1 MRTIPIARWIA
12 NAAARFA
19 GRRGAV
25 SERARLASCSR
36 QCIYCNAQKV
46 KNAVEGE
53 HSGQPGRAKLLEEN
67 ASLRREVAELW
78 EWLFQTIEFP
88 QSKQHEFTATA
99 LAMGFSH
106 TQIQVLMAILL
117 GANAAPSRSTIHRW
131 AQVAEKAAGQVLEQ
145 LDRSCQALVRVGC
158 LDEIFFHRRP
168 VLVGIEPHS
177 MLWFLGR
184 RTADHQASTWFNA
197 LRPWTSL
204 CSVISDAGCG
214 LKAGLTLLQ
223 RFRRSTNQVPLVR
236 SLDVFHTKREA
247 QRVLN
252 KMWQR
257 VERCWEQAEQ
267 ASRALKQA
275 EWHGRR
281 LVGLTRPVH
290 VAWEKAT
297 RAFKLY
303 EKREAVW
310 KQAELALNVFRPD
323 GSLNDR
329 AWAEKQVASAV
340 PKLPR
345 SNWSKVRRLLQSK
358 DSFTFLDQ
366 LHKQLRELLLPEA
379 LRDGLV
385 NLWWL
390 RRQRSSKPSEAVG
403 GYYQVASLVQ
413 QVLVA
418 KLDPNWH
425 ESYRR
430 VASLLN
436 HTVRAS
442 SAVECMNS
450 VLRMHQSR
458 HRTLTQPMLDLKRL
472 YWNTRMFRGGHR
484 KGRCPYEH
492 LGLKLPSYNFWTLLQ
507 PEIDQVIKEAKRNPK
522 NQPRAA

>member
-1 MRTIPIARWIA
+1 MRTIPIVRWIA

-19 GRRGAV
+19 GPRGAV
-25 SERARLASCSR
+25 TQRAQLAGCSR

-46 KNAVEGE
+46 KDAVEAE

-67 ASLRREVAELW
+67 ASLRRAVSELW
-78 EWLFQTIEFP
+78 DWLFQTIEFP
-88 QSKQHEFTATA
+88 QSKQHEFTVTA

-106 TQIQVLMAILL
+106 TQVQALMAILL

-131 AQVAEKAAGQVLEQ
+131 TQIAETAAGQVLEQ
-145 LDRSCQALVRVGC
+145 LDRSCKPLVREGC

-168 VLVGIEPHS
+168 TLVGIEPRS
-177 MLWFLGR
+177 MMWFLGR
-184 RTADHQASTWFNA
+184 RTVDHHGSTWFNE
-197 LRPWTSL
+197 LRSWTSL
-204 CSVISDAGCG
+204 CSVISDAGSG

-223 RFRRSTNQVPLVR
+223 RCWRSTNQIPLVR

-247 QRVLN
+247 QRVLST
-252 KMWQR
+252 MWQR
-257 VERCWEQAEQ
+257 VEHCWERAEQ
-267 ASRALKQA
+267 ASRTLRQA
-275 EWHGRR
+275 QWHGRSS
-281 LVGLTRPVH
+281 VGLTRPIR

-297 RAFKLY
+297 RAFELY

-310 KQAELALNVFRPD
+310 KRAELALNVFRSD

-329 AWAEKQVASAV
+329 TWAEKEVAWAV
-340 PKLPR
+340 PRLPG
-345 SNWSKVRRLLQSK
+345 STWSKVRRLLQSK
-358 DSFTFLDQ
+358 ESFTFLDQ
-366 LHKQLRELLLPEA
+366 LHKQLGQLLLPEA
-379 LRDGLV
+379 LREGLV
-385 NLWWL
+385 HLWWL

-403 GYYQVASLVQ
+403 GYDHVASLVQ

-418 KLDPNWH
+418 KMDPNWH

-430 VASLLN
+430 VGSLLN

-472 YWNTRMFRGGHR
+472 YWNTRPFRGGKR
-484 KGRCPYEH
+484 KGMCPYEH
-492 LGLKLPSYNFWTLLQ
+492 LGLKLANYNFWTVLQ
-507 PEIDQVIKEAKRNPK
+507 PEIDRVSNEAKRHPK